1 MYWFLE
7 VVEKR
12 EREESSELEELERSE
27 RRPWRIT
34 GNYNVFLV
42 REILDQEGRYRY
54 VIQIAIFHCREDT
67 SGKIK
72 MKVK

>member
-1 MYWFLE
+1 MCWFLE

-12 EREESSELEELERSE
+12 EREELERSE

-42 REILDQEGRYRY
+42 REMLDQEGRYRY
-54 VIQIAIFHCREDT
+54 IIAIYHCREDT